1 MCRLWIPP
9 LNKYRAGSA
18 TFTVWLKAF
27 ILYFILAKVCSLT
40 LHRSRRESLR
50 LWRRSEDR
58 HFHCAFLDL
67 QQLEVAGSCRR
78 WRTLDRSRGFLFFL
92 KAQTHSGYRDSHFGV
107 KKTQNISLLSLMGI
121 PWRGQ
126 VVARFLQ
133 PVGTSEP
140 HILSSTGHEL
150 AKWRWWDVVYG
161 TRDIS
166 YTFLVASSNL
176 VLH

>member
-78 WRTLDRSRGFLFFL
+78 WRTLDRSRGFSFFL
-92 KAQTHSGYRDSHFGV
+92 KAQTHSSYRDSHFGV
-107 KKTQNISLLSLMGI
+107 KKDTKYF
-121 PWRGQ
+121 
-126 VVARFLQ
+126 VVIANGHSMTWTGCRTL
-133 PVGTSEP
+133 PSACRHLGTA
-140 HILSSTGHEL
+140 HF
-150 AKWRWWDVVYG
+150 KQY
-161 TRDIS
+161 
-166 YTFLVASSNL
+166 
-176 VLH
+176 